1 MYHKNWYKGAVLM
14 DLSKEFGTLN
24 RNLLIAK
31 LHAYNFTKKSLTL
44 IKSTLM
50 QI

>member
-1 MYHKNWYKGAVLM
+1 M
-14 DLSKEFGTLN
+14 DLSKEFGMLN
-24 RNLLIAK
+24 HNLLIAK

-50 QI
+50 QIEKSANIFVFI